1 MLIAMTGRRAGK
13 SLLGALIAEIEAT
26 DLHRL
31 LSGQGF
37 RLQPFRLPAG
47 LHRGKLLVRLTW
59 KRNITGE
66 IQTIR
71 LTHAVFAPDRPA
83 A

>member
-1 MLIAMTGRRAGK
+1 MIIATTGRRAGRVK
-13 SLLGALIAEIEAT
+13 TDAMIAEIEAS

-59 KRNITGE
+59 KKTIEGE
-66 IQTIR
+66 LQTIR
-71 LTHAVFAPDRPA
+71 LTHAVFVPDRA
-83 A
+83 G